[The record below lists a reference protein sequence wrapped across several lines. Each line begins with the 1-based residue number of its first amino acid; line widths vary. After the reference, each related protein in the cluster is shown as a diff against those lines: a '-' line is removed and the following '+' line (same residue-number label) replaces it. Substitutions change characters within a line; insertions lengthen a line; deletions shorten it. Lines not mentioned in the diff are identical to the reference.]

1 MKRLVY
7 PIAILAAVAFA
18 PLAGAEQM
26 NFNIQLQTSDLQ
38 IAENAPATPLV
49 KETKQLRA
57 VQNAHEVKRA
67 FDLAAKERG
76 RQAIEIS
83 CAPADSDW
91 CAKDF
96 VQACANAKGGMSTNP
111 DGGVTCSLPQYQ

>member
-7 PIAILAAVAFA
+7 PIATLAAVAFA
-18 PLAGAEQM
+18 PLADAEQI
-26 NFNIQLQTSDLQ
+26 NLAIQTQTPDLQ
-38 IAENAPATPLV
+38 IAESAPATPLI

>member
-1 MKRLVY
+1 MKTLAYPLV
-7 PIAILAAVAFA
+7 ILAAACAVSPA
-18 PLAGAEQM
+18 LAGSKE
-26 NFNIQLQTSDLQ
+26 FKDIKKFVV
-38 IAENAPATPLV
+38 ENAHDVKPA
-49 KETKQLRA
+49 
-57 VQNAHEVKRA
+57 
-67 FDLAAKERG
+67 FGLAAKERG

-83 CAPADSDW
+83 CAPANSDW

>member
-1 MKRLVY
+1 MKRFAY
-7 PIAILAAVAFA
+7 PLTILAIVAFA
-18 PLAGAEQM
+18 PLAGAEE
-26 NFNIQLQTSDLQ
+26 N
-38 IAENAPATPLV
+38 AENGPATPSI

-57 VQNAHEVKRA
+57 VQSAYEVKRA

-76 RQAIEIS
+76 RQEIEIS

-96 VQACANAKGGMSTNP
+96 VQACDNADGGMSTNP
-111 DGGVTCSLPQYQ
+111 DGGVTCSLPQHQ